1 MKLHAHATKTLLAGL
16 ALIGTLGLTACNGDD
31 NGSADAASGSAGSS
45 GGSASVPANSSGG
58 SSGSSGENGGNGGN
72 GSGSAGNDSGQG
84 TVAGTGSN
92 KGGKVDICR
101 SDELEVSAVDNSTD
115 KTEGV
120 VTVAFKNGGG
130 RDCSI
135 SGYAGVDLKTATGD
149 TMSVDRNGEQT
160 HPDILKDGESAAFNI
175 TFPANT
181 SGGSGVRIT
190 NILVTPPNETKTV
203 TVSWPAGTMPVSD
216 GSSGGK
222 LSIGPVAKVS
232 DSPAG

>member
-31 NGSADAASGSAGSS
+31 NGSSDAAPAGSS
-45 GGSASVPANSSGG
+45 GVPAESSGG
-58 SSGSSGENGGNGGN
+58 SGSTGGGQKGG
-72 GSGSAGNDSGQG
+72 GGNDSDQGTG

-120 VTVAFKNGGG
+120 VTVQFKNGGG

-181 SGGSGVRIT
+181 SDGSGIRIT

>member
-31 NGSADAASGSAGSS
+31 NGSSDAASQSS
-45 GGSASVPANSSGG
+45 GGSAGVPANSSGG
-58 SSGSSGENGGNGGN
+58 SGGSGGSSGQKGGSGGSGNGG
-72 GSGSAGNDSGQG
+72 AGNDSGQG
-84 TVAGTGSN
+84 TAAGTGSN

-101 SDELEVSAVDNSTD
+101 SDELEVSAIDNSTD

-120 VTVAFKNGGG
+120 VTVQFKNGGG

-181 SGGSGVRIT
+181 SGGSGIRIT